1 MLIGLLAS
9 RALPVARSEAT
20 FQVRTGSLANALS
33 DCFDIVHIWETV
45 SPGPEW
51 TTTIVGLTPR

>member
-9 RALPVARSEAT
+9 RAFPVTMSEAT
-20 FQVRTGSLANALS
+20 FQVKTGSLANALS

-45 SPGPEW
+45 SPGPE
-51 TTTIVGLTPR
+51 